1 MTERHAGYLVTLD
14 EDIREDEAQEI
25 ITALKMIRFVHS
37 VEPIPGTVGAI
48 DYQITK
54 NRRDSLW
61 IERLR
66 ELIRK
71 GPDNAPER

>member
-1 MTERHAGYLVTLD
+1 VTQRHAGYLVTLD

-37 VEPIPGTVGAI
+37 VEPVPATGAI

-61 IERLR
+61 TARLR

-71 GPDNAPER
+71 GPGNAPER

>member
-1 MTERHAGYLVTLD
+1 MTQRHAGYLVTLE

-25 ITALKMIRFVHS
+25 ITALKMVKFVHS
-37 VEPIPGTVGAI
+37 VEPVPTGGAI

-61 IERLR
+61 IAKLR
-66 ELIRK
+66 ELIRE
-71 GPDNAPER
+71 GPAK